1 MTATSHAFMCV
12 HECVLGDAPKCTWKQ
27 IYRKMTLLLHVQTI
41 YNLTLLCRRSN
52 SRIWRINL
60 FLKGRLG
67 GHTIKCVLS
76 SEHLKKTKLHFW
88 VQKSWG
94 TKTVW
99 GTVLAYDVDEPCCLG
114 RACCCCDCPYSVSS
128 DVSQYFGTCGCDSSP
143 LTHDEGP
150 AVYSVGP
157 APFPSSPASL
167 SAPFSCPGF
176 IRIWHLPGRNRNR
189 NLAFHSHL
197 QMRPLLLSHL
207 HTLTLSVYTHLGPLS
222 TCSVPLKTQFKC
234 QSEPWN

>member
-1 MTATSHAFMCV
+1 MSAEIVGYKNSVRH
-12 HECVLGDAPKCTWKQ
+12 CTCIW
-27 IYRKMTLLLHVQTI
+27 
-41 YNLTLLCRRSN
+41 CRRALLFR
-52 SRIWRINL
+52 SRLR
-60 FLKGRLG
+60 
-67 GHTIKCVLS
+67 
-76 SEHLKKTKLHFW
+76 
-88 VQKSWG
+88 
-94 TKTVW
+94 
-99 GTVLAYDVDEPCCLG
+99 
-114 RACCCCDCPYSVSS
+114 CCDRPYSVSS

-157 APFPSSPASL
+157 APFPSSLASL

-176 IRIWHLPGRNRNR
+176 IRIWHLPGRHRNR